1 MKSKLLAAAL
11 IAISM
16 QANAAD
22 MNIDGTYY
30 SSWNATGPD
39 IGYLFAGF
47 VTRQPN
53 PAVPD
58 MSTFTVGAQINAGNA
73 AGVNQG
79 VWGIATEAWAYPG
92 SRSPLFG
99 IEATSINMEPSNS
112 LPKVAFYATF
122 KNRPDG
128 AVKLIPVDPMN
139 VGSQAVRIDAQPG
152 TGMSEPFAP
161 GKPRLDNQVPEYLI
175 TTDQRPQPVHG
186 DGKHFARFHD
196 DGGGKQVL
204 TGQQIQLGHE
214 LAWSPGRQFALD
226 PGLVIADLHL
236 AGEDHEEVVTAVPF
250 PEQDLSRSRGAHVAN
265 PAQRGDVIIGQ
276 RP

>member
-11 IAISM
+11 LAISM

-152 TGMSEPFAP
+152 TGFERGIAFGPSALSASPARATPAAIDLSEMNLAAVQKVDLIRFPD
-161 GKPRLDNQVPEYLI
+161 GCSVIYLG
-175 TTDQRPQPVHG
+175 HG
-186 DGKHFARFHD
+186 
-196 DGGGKQVL
+196 
-204 TGQQIQLGHE
+204 QLGTRCD
-214 LAWSPGRQFALD
+214 GVQ
-226 PGLVIADLHL
+226 
-236 AGEDHEEVVTAVPF
+236 
-250 PEQDLSRSRGAHVAN
+250 
-265 PAQRGDVIIGQ
+265 
-276 RP
+276 